1 MEIQS
6 EANFPFSLF
15 IIVLRKRNRSLK
27 VLWPLSGLFSALFIV
42 LQQRTNR
49 AQPCPCGAF
58 VPVRVVA
65 SEVRSLRLRLGF
77 LK

>member
-42 LQQRTNR
+42 FQEEREIAEASHLAVWHQRDLSDLER
-49 AQPCPCGAF
+49 K
-58 VPVRVVA
+58 
-65 SEVRSLRLRLGF
+65 SILLRRG
-77 LK
+77 

>member
-42 LQQRTNR
+42 FQEEKEIAEASHPVVWHQRDLSDLER
-49 AQPCPCGAF
+49 K
-58 VPVRVVA
+58 
-65 SEVRSLRLRLGF
+65 SILLRRG
-77 LK
+77 